1 MEIQT
6 YLSYTWHLK
15 NDVSIQ
21 TIIAWCN
28 LILKF
33 VHPSKTAEVRGELER
48 SNNRDLVSFDLSI
61 NDENVFG
68 YNYDCKHSADNRD
81 SSMKVRL
88 PSRSIMVTNQVQNRS
103 KRTEC
108 LGKKGFTVH
117 GNTNVPVLY
126 LASQERC

>member
-15 NDVSIQ
+15 NYVSIQ
-21 TIIAWCN
+21 TIIAWSY
-28 LILKF
+28 I
-33 VHPSKTAEVRGELER
+33 GELER

-88 PSRSIMVTNQVQNRS
+88 PSRSIMVTNQVQNFALH
-103 KRTEC
+103 E
-108 LGKKGFTVH
+108 
-117 GNTNVPVLY
+117 
-126 LASQERC
+126 

>member
-1 MEIQT
+1 VE
-6 YLSYTWHLK
+6 YLFPTLSVIVLNTLNGVAADSNVNVEAYYGHSENK
-15 NDVSIQ
+15 
-21 TIIAWCN
+21 CN

-48 SNNRDLVSFDLSI
+48 SNNRDLVSFDLVNLI
-61 NDENVFG
+61 
-68 YNYDCKHSADNRD
+68 C
-81 SSMKVRL
+81 L
-88 PSRSIMVTNQVQNRS
+88 S
-103 KRTEC
+103 KRTEW